1 MKSTFLRKV
10 GASAH
15 VASLMAAY
23 AAQATLGKLTIRD
36 RDRRL
41 EYFTQ
46 NVGKWCRR
54 CLDAMRVEVKVVGY
68 DEELFKKNN
77 YLLVGNHLSYV
88 DILVLS
94 SVKPAVFVTS
104 VDLGET
110 KFLGSMAEMGGSIFV
125 ERRSRAQIARDL
137 RMMTETLRAG
147 HNVVIFPEGTSSDGS
162 GVLPFKKS
170 LLMSAVEAK
179 KDVLPIVFKYT
190 ELDGEPFSTKNADR
204 ICWYGDMTFG
214 AHFADILST
223 KSLRAELHFLDPVS
237 VETFSTR
244 QQLADEA
251 YARIS
256 AEYGRPFETSTN

>member
-1 MKSTFLRKV
+1 MSTPGFFRKLTA
-10 GASAH
+10 GAH
-15 VASLMAAY
+15 VAFLMAAY
-23 AAQATLGKLTIRD
+23 AAQATAGKLTIRD

-41 EYFTQ
+41 QYFTK
-46 NVGKWCRR
+46 NVSKWCRR
-54 CLDAMRVEVKVVGY
+54 CLEVMRVEVKVFGY
-68 DEELFKKNN
+68 DEDLFRKNN
-77 YLLVGNHLSYV
+77 FLLVGNHLSYV

-94 SVKPAVFVTS
+94 SIKPAIYVTS

-137 RMMTETLRAG
+137 RTMTDTLRSG
-147 HNVVIFPEGTSSDGS
+147 HDVVIFPEGTSSDGS

-170 LLMSAVEAK
+170 LLMSAVEARK
-179 KDVLPIVFKYT
+179 SVMPIVFKYT
-190 ELDGEPFSTKNADR
+190 EVDGERFNAQNASK

-214 AHFADILST
+214 PHFAHILAT
-223 KSLRAELHFLDPVS
+223 KSLRAELHFLEPIPVT
-237 VETFSTR
+237 ETTTR

-256 AEYGRPFETSTN
+256 AEYGRPFESQN